1 VRSLKKND
9 NPLNLRK
16 NEREFF
22 DTEVTLKLY
31 REFDF
36 NDYEA
41 RIAYVKAEAEKVR
54 SHFDQIYYTEKLSN
68 RIAHC
73 YLDAEKFGQAIPYL
87 EKEVELKDK
96 WDSFYLFP
104 IWLLIRCNTLIKDF
118 EKGLYWSERAFN
130 LFGQASATDKLNV
143 FVEYSKLLTDY
154 EKPFN
159 PDYLQFIQEI
169 IDEQGFP
176 QNLEEPIATIQSL
189 DAMYRKW
196 NRKLSDIHMMKSA
209 DKAEKISLFQ
219 KYIEVCE
226 IGWYRE
232 YAGKVIAKLQ
242 KEDQL
247 FKI

>member
-1 VRSLKKND
+1 
-9 NPLNLRK
+9 LNLRK

-54 SHFDQIYYTEKLSN
+54 SHFDEACFTEKLSS

-73 YLDAEKFGQAIPYL
+73 YLDAEKFGEAIPYL
-87 EKEVELKDK
+87 AKEVELKDK

-104 IWLLIRCNTLIKDF
+104 IWLLIRCNRLIKDF
-118 EKGLYWSERAFN
+118 EKGLYWSEKAFS
-130 LFGQASATDKLNV
+130 LFDQANAMDKLNV
-143 FVEYSKLLTDY
+143 FVEYSKLLMDY

-159 PDYLQFIQEI
+159 PDYLHFIQEI
-169 IDEQGFP
+169 IDEHGFP
-176 QNLEEPIATIQSL
+176 QRLEEPTATIQSL
-189 DAMYRKW
+189 DVMNRKW
-196 NRKLSDIHMMKSA
+196 NRKLSDISMMKTA
-209 DKAEKISLFQ
+209 DKAEKITLFH

-232 YAGKVIAKLQ
+232 NAEKVIANLQ
-242 KEDQL
+242 KGD
-247 FKI
+247 